1 MFVCVLFAFWCMLT
15 NNKVLETIWGQRGSK
30 SSFMVKIGMGFLG
43 NPKFGLPVWC
53 SLSGELE
60 LAMTSCLVQHP
71 CFRRSGYLGVDSDF
85 PKCFFWCVWL
95 LFSLRNLLE
104 HKMDRI
110 KIYFVNQIETYLK
123 NVQEREIF
131 RKSFFSSTMMEL
143 WLFTVT
149 MSLEWVCNEYIGL
162 ELGFTLKM
170 HYFWKMW
177 KWDELMEFLEI
188 IGMEL
193 CWWYIWA
200 TLMLCDI
207 RNYLVAVFKHGYFVF
222 GELLENVSF

>member
-1 MFVCVLFAFWCMLT
+1 LIYDYICLYVVGVWIVGVVWEVWVKLWKYEFLVNNEFDDEFVMKWGDKFMFVCVLFAFWCMLT

-131 RKSFFSSTMMEL
+131 RNSFFSSTMMEL
-143 WLFTVT
+143 WFVYCNYESR
-149 MSLEWVCNEYIGL
+149 MS
-162 ELGFTLKM
+162 M
-170 HYFWKMW
+170 
-177 KWDELMEFLEI
+177 
-188 IGMEL
+188 
-193 CWWYIWA
+193 
-200 TLMLCDI
+200 
-207 RNYLVAVFKHGYFVF
+207 
-222 GELLENVSF
+222 